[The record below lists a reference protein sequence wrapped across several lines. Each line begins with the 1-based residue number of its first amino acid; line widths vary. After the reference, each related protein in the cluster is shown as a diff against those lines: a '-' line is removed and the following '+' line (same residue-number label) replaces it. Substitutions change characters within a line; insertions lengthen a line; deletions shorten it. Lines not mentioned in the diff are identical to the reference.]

1 MQNRIIMR
9 KLILFIIII
18 TLVSGCATD
27 KTEKQ
32 LNNNEP
38 LLLSVL
44 WYQKSAEMKAI
55 YLQSYNIAGMSL
67 EQKLSGRKSSKPAA
81 VILDID
87 ETVLDNSPVEVAQIS
102 GNLPFS
108 DSLWLSWVVREEA
121 GVLPGAAEFLNFAK
135 SKGVEIFY
143 VTNREYPQEFQPTLN
158 NLKKHNLPFA
168 DSTHLLLKTDESS
181 KGKRRAAIAEKY
193 DVLMLIGDN
202 LADLASDFDSRK
214 EDLGFG
220 AVDSNRQK
228 FGVDFIVLP
237 NPMYGPWINAALEG
251 SEGSNKRERIMK
263 VLRGY

>member
-1 MQNRIIMR
+1 MR
-9 KLILFIIII
+9 KLIIFIIII
-18 TLVSGCATD
+18 PFLSGCATD
-27 KTEKQ
+27 KSEKQ
-32 LNNNEP
+32 LNNNDG

-44 WYQKSAEMKAI
+44 WYQKSAEMKAL
-55 YLQSYNIAGMSL
+55 YLQSYNIATMSL
-67 EQKLSGRKSSKPAA
+67 EKKLSERTSAKPAA

-87 ETVLDNSPVEVAQIS
+87 ETVLDNSPVEVAQIA

-143 VTNREYPQEFQPTLN
+143 VTNRESPQEFQPTVN

-168 DSTHLLLKTDESS
+168 DSTHLLLKTNESS
-181 KGKRRAAIAEKY
+181 KGKRRATIAEKY
-193 DVLMLIGDN
+193 DILMLIGDN
-202 LADLASDFDSRK
+202 LADFADDFDVRK

-220 AVDSNRQK
+220 AVYSNSHK

-237 NPMYGPWINAALEG
+237 NPMYGPWINAALSG
-251 SEGSNKRERIMK
+251 SEESNKRDRIMK
-263 VLRGY
+263 VLRSY